1 MEYILIKLKKSFHHK
16 VYKKGLK
23 RVTKLHHKEW
33 EDYKE
38 RKGEIKKL

>member
-1 MEYILIKLKKSFHHK
+1 M
-16 VYKKGLK
+16 VYKKRLK

-38 RKGEIKKL
+38 RKGETKKLETINEND